1 MIRIRAFLLAC
12 LLTLIPV
19 GARGEEGQPSEKNAA
34 AETTELKIPLSE
46 KEALVIRQPKAFQF
60 RVTRDPDDGFRPALA
75 FNAFADGVK
84 THGLKLFIEK
94 DAKSEVENVD
104 QLKTRLEKVGGRYVA
119 SSVEKKVN
127 AEELK
132 VTVKDGFGCYC
143 VLTDPNLVGVKDPLP
158 GDFAC
163 MTFVFVKLNGFV
175 VHGRLYSNSKDDA
188 GFRDALRIMETVS
201 IGTPDPPKPETPSD
215 PSKADSEKAVSP

>member
-12 LLTLIPV
+12 LLTVIPV
-19 GARGEEGQPSEKNAA
+19 GSRGEEGQPAEKNAA

-46 KEALVIRQPKAFQF
+46 MEALVIRQPKAFQF

-75 FNAFADGVK
+75 FNAFSDRVK

-94 DAKSEVENVD
+94 DAKNEVEKVD
-104 QLKTRLEKVGGRYVA
+104 QLKARLEKVGGRYAA

-132 VTVKDGFGCYC
+132 VTVKDSFGCYC

-158 GDFAC
+158 GDFAY
-163 MTFVFVKLNGFV
+163 MTFAFVKLNGLV

-188 GFRDALRIMETVS
+188 SFRDALRMMETLS
-201 IGTPDPPKPETPSD
+201 IGTPDPPKPETPRD
-215 PSKADSEKAVSP
+215 PSKADSTKDSKS